1 VTEPRIVVSGATTAL
16 VRRTTMRKA
25 FLAPWDPMVEDLWLY
40 SLAYALRFPAPV

>member
-1 VTEPRIVVSGATTAL
+1 
-16 VRRTTMRKA
+16 MRKA